1 MSLIDTYIYSI
12 IGILYIFNGMT
23 LEEFPDK
30 GIHHYYSTFTGSSSQ
45 CDDIRMVTDVHAGN
59 DKCQF
64 EDDIIYIE

>member
-1 MSLIDTYIYSI
+1 
-12 IGILYIFNGMT
+12 MT